1 VEKRRVEN
9 MIISDL
15 KNWEFEKSAFHTA
28 LHKGIEYIKNTDFDV
43 LKPGKYEIQG
53 NEIFAQVQEVE
64 TKSIAETEPESHLR
78 YIDVHYLVKG
88 SEEILGIS
96 KMNPQNPISIDNLET
111 RDIAFYQSV
120 ENESFIKLKRDMFAI
135 FFPQDIHR
143 PCCHLGNAELIKK
156 VVIKIDSHLLDDKRF
171 VE

>member
-1 VEKRRVEN
+1 

-15 KNWEFEKSAFHTA
+15 QNWEFEKIAFHTA
-28 LHKGIEYIKNTDFDV
+28 LHKGIEYIKNTDFNV

-53 NEIFAQVQEVE
+53 KEIYAQVQEVE
-64 TKSIAETEPESHLR
+64 TKPIAETEPESHLR

-88 SEEILGIS
+88 SEEIIGIS
-96 KMNPQNPISIDNLET
+96 KVNPKNPISIDNLET

-120 ENESFIKLKRDMFAI
+120 ENESFIKLKGDMFAI

-143 PCCHLGNAELIKK
+143 PCCHLGNEELIKK
-156 VVIKIDSHLLDDKRF
+156 VVIKIDSHLLDDKQL